1 MQSFKIDSPYNNL
14 ISLKIT
20 QGHFAT
26 TSSHIN
32 YYIDLTTLKARASEA
47 TAVATSLSHE
57 YIATTIVDTIV
68 CIDGTDVI
76 GAYLADQLT
85 KSGIM
90 SMNQHKT
97 MYVITPEV
105 NSVGQLTFRDNV
117 IPMIKNKHVMLLLA
131 TATTGQTTEKA
142 IECIE
147 YYGGSI
153 AGISAIFSAIDN
165 VQGYDVHSIF
175 HTNDIEG
182 YASYSSH
189 ECPFCKAGMK
199 LDGLVSAGG
208 ISELR

>member
-14 ISLKIT
+14 ISLKVS

-47 TAVATSLSHE
+47 SAVATSLSHE
-57 YIATTIVDTIV
+57 YIASTIVDTIV
-68 CIDGTDVI
+68 CIDGTEVI
-76 GAYLADQLT
+76 GAYLADALT

-90 SMNQHKT
+90 SMNQHET

-105 NSVGQLTFRDNV
+105 NSFGQLTFRDNV
-117 IPMIKNKHVMLLLA
+117 IPMIQNKHVMLLLA

-142 IECIE
+142 IECIQ
-147 YYGGSI
+147 YYGGTI

-175 HTNDIEG
+175 HAKDIEG
-182 YASYSSH
+182 YSSYNSH
-189 ECPFCKAGMK
+189 ECPFCKAGVA

-208 ISELR
+208 LSEIR